1 MRLAFRPHFLL
12 LTAMSAAGVG
22 ALFWLGQGGHGLD
35 LHWLRE
41 QQALL
46 LAQQAARPWVFMAG
60 LFTVFAA
67 LSALALPGCSVLALA
82 TGLCL
87 GVWQGTLLVGLASTA
102 GATLSFLAARHWW
115 RDTVRRRWGHRLH
128 GVEDSLKRDGANYLF
143 SLRVAPVIPYA
154 LVNPLMGLSA
164 MPTSRFFVVSFLGML
179 PGSAVYVY
187 AGTVLGQVQSWQDL
201 FTPAMVWAFVALA
214 ALPWLARWCSQ
225 RYARLHA
232 QRQGVVL

>member
-1 MRLAFRPHFLL
+1 MRLATRPNLLL
-12 LTAMSAAGVG
+12 LTALSAAAVG
-22 ALFWLGQGGHGLD
+22 TVFWLSKGGHGLD
-35 LHWLRE
+35 LAWLRG
-41 QQALL
+41 QQTLL
-46 LAQQAARPWVFMAG
+46 LAQQAAHPWSFTAG
-60 LFTVFAA
+60 LFMVFAA

-82 TGLCL
+82 AGLCL
-87 GVWQGTLLVGLASTA
+87 GLWQGTLLVGLASTF

-164 MPTSRFFVVSFLGML
+164 MPTSRFFAVSFLGML

-187 AGTVLGQVQSWQDL
+187 AGTVLSHVKSWQDL
-201 FTPAMVWAFVALA
+201 FTPALVLAFVALA

-225 RYARLHA
+225 RYARFHA
-232 QRQGVVL
+232 HRQGVVL